1 MVATSLIKTK
11 AEQQEL
17 LKQLFPADARGIHQL
32 TYGLSASDFNNG
44 NLASGLATPPTVIA
58 ASTEEQRFIQFVFS
72 ELAKV
77 IKLRATQVN
86 SLTSPMQ
93 IVSVQ
98 TVRDD
103 QGDPNTTG
111 ITYSA
116 FSFEVSPSGQRKVIP
131 ARSGITIEA
140 ELNDDQGLSPSEKR
154 TTVHEIGH
162 GLGLEHP
169 GGNPNDPDYTDRDTI
184 MSYRVGGNEPATWF
198 SDSDLGALQ
207 EIWGAADDASSG
219 GGSNNGR
226 GNGGGNGQ
234 AERTRIDAVTGLSIS
249 GFESGLDQLELN
261 AGLPGLRNLSLR
273 RVGAG
278 RKSLKKAQL
287 SSAPLLYQ
295 PSSGDLFLNANGATK
310 GLGEGGL
317 LAKLGPGTGLVQA
330 DLVLG

>member
-58 ASTEEQRFIQFVFS
+58 ASPPEQSFIQSVFDG
-72 ELAKV
+72 LASV
-77 IKLRATQVN
+77 IKLRATRVN

-111 ITYSA
+111 ITYTA
-116 FSFEVSPSGQRKVIP
+116 FSFEVAPSGQRTVIP

-154 TTVHEIGH
+154 TIVHEIGH

-169 GGNPNDPDYTDRDTI
+169 GGNPNDPSLTDQDTI
-184 MSYRVGGNEPATWF
+184 MSYRVGGSEPATWF
-198 SDSDLGALQ
+198 SKSDLSALQ
-207 EIWGAADDASSG
+207 EIWGAADDGGSSG
-219 GGSNNGR
+219 GSSSN
-226 GNGGGNGQ
+226 GGNGL
-234 AERTRIDAVTGLSIS
+234 AERTRIDAVTGQSIS

-295 PSSGDLFLNANGATK
+295 PSSGDLFLNANGTAK

-317 LAKLGPGTGLVQA
+317 LATLGPGTGLAQA

>member
-1 MVATSLIKTK
+1 MVATSLIKTN
-11 AEQQEL
+11 AEQQDL
-17 LKQLFPADARGIHQL
+17 LKQLFPADVRGIHQL
-32 TYGLSASDFNNG
+32 TYGLSASTFNNG

-58 ASTEEQRFIQFVFS
+58 ASSEEQAFIQSVFS
-72 ELAKV
+72 RLASV
-77 IKLRATQVN
+77 IKLRASQVN

-98 TVRDD
+98 RVRDD
-103 QGDPNTTG
+103 EGDPNTTG
-111 ITYSA
+111 ITYTA
-116 FSFEVSPSGQRKVIP
+116 FSFEVSPSGQRTVIP

-140 ELNDDQGLSPSEKR
+140 ELNDDPGLSPAEKR
-154 TTVHEIGH
+154 TIVHEIGH

-169 GGNPNDPDYTDRDTI
+169 GGNPNDPSLTDQDTL
-184 MSYRVGGNEPATWF
+184 MSYRVGGSEPATWF
-198 SDSDLGALQ
+198 SKSDVSALQ
-207 EIWGAADDASSG
+207 EIWGAADA
-219 GGSNNGR
+219 GGSTTN
-226 GNGGGNGQ
+226 GGNGL

-261 AGLPGLRNLSLR
+261 TGLPGLRNLSLR

-317 LAKLGPGTGLVQA
+317 LAKLDPGTGLVQA